1 MRILRNNFGLK
12 LYENYFVV
20 DYAMNRVRGMYR
32 EGKGKKIRNM
42 RVMGRAM
49 RCDSNELGNMA
60 TIREKHLE

>member
-1 MRILRNNFGLK
+1 M
-12 LYENYFVV
+12 YENYFVV

-32 EGKGKKIRNM
+32 EGKGKKVRNM